1 MPTSEQR
8 LRIYYS
14 KHGFIRYTSNL
25 DLQMIWERALRRAGI
40 TLAYS
45 QGFHPQAKIQQASP
59 LPLGLESEE
68 EIVDIWIDKNHTTN
82 PIRKDELN
90 VFLPQGLV
98 VDTLES
104 VDLAEKSLQQRLLA
118 SDYRIY
124 SLASPNHD
132 ALKDLYKII
141 DVSESMPFTKHN
153 GKTYDIKPLILT
165 YDLREDSNDS
175 LYLFLSLSNTPQA
188 TTRPD
193 HILQFCQ
200 YDPAGTLIIRQKIH
214 FTNHD

>member
-8 LRIYYS
+8 YRIYYS

-25 DLQMIWERALRRAGI
+25 DLQKIWERALRRAGI

-59 LPLGLESEE
+59 LPLGMESEE
-68 EIVDIWIDKNHTTN
+68 EMVDIWTDGEYIH
-82 PIRKDELN
+82 PACKDALN
-90 VFLPQGLV
+90 AFLPQGLV
-98 VDTLES
+98 ILTIEA
-104 VDLAEKSLQQRLLA
+104 VDLTEKALQQRLQA

-124 SLASPNHD
+124 SLADPNRKPLE
-132 ALKDLYKII
+132 ALYAII
-141 DVSESMPFTKHN
+141 DSSESIPFTKHN
-153 GKTYDIKPLILT
+153 GKTYDISPLILT
-165 YDLREDSNDS
+165 CDLREENNGTP
-175 LYLFLSLSNTPQA
+175 YLFLSLSNTPQA

-200 YDPAGTLIIRQKIH
+200 YDPADTLIIRQKIH
-214 FTNHD
+214 FSRHD